1 MTHYERFL
9 VKVTDEIFEAAVME
23 GLTWIGL
30 AKRAG
35 LAESTVYNLGNRVTR
50 FPQLRTFF
58 LLAKAVRMNVRLL
71 RKELT
76 RHEAESEAQAEAVHN

>member
-9 VKVTDEIFEAAVME
+9 ISMTDQIFEEAVKR
-23 GLTWIGL
+23 GLTWIEL
-30 AKRAG
+30 ASHAG
-35 LAESTVYNLGNRVTR
+35 VSPTTVYNLGNRITR

-71 RKELT
+71 RKEINF
-76 RHEAESEAQAEAVHN
+76 HETPSKATEALHR